1 MFNTKDLLAESL
13 KWYEKRFSIKDL
25 KNASEIITP
34 FVNHLNDRISLF
46 VEISDN
52 NEIRLSDDGITLNE
66 LELSGIDWAVPTR
79 QRILKDIMKNYDLQ
93 LNDNVLFTVAQ
104 NQTQFAQK
112 KYNLIQGILS
122 IYDIL
127 FTSKNYATGIF
138 NEEVLEY
145 LFDNEFGGTPGPKL
159 IGNSG
164 LTHQLDYSLGATK
177 KRPHILIKFLNHPNF
192 TEVAAQK
199 FISDDLKK
207 KMGTQ
212 KISVKYVIIGNDKK
226 NNIPEKSLIA
236 AKDMGIDLVPWSDKT
251 SILSLK

>member
-112 KYNLIQGILS
+112 KYNLIQGIFS

>member
-1 MFNTKDLLAESL
+1 MLNTKDLLVESF

-25 KNASEIITP
+25 KNASEIVTP

-52 NEIRLSDDGITLNE
+52 DEIRLSDDGITLNE
-66 LELSGIDWAVPTR
+66 LELSGVDLSVPTR
-79 QRILKDIMKNYDLQ
+79 QRILKDIMKNYDLKI
-93 LNDNVLFTVAQ
+93 NDNILFTVAQ

-127 FTSKNYATGIF
+127 FTSKNYVTGIF

-145 LFDNEFGGTPGPKL
+145 LFDNEFGGTPSPKL
-159 IGNSG
+159 IGDSG

-177 KRPHILIKFLNHPNF
+177 KRPHTLIKFLNQPNF

-207 KMGTQ
+207 KMETQ
-212 KISVKYVIIGNDKK
+212 KVAVKYVIIGNDQKSH
-226 NNIPEKSLIA
+226 IPEKSLIA
-236 AKDMGIDLVPWSDKT
+236 AKDMGIDLVPWSDK
-251 SILSLK
+251 SSLLSLK

>member
-66 LELSGIDWAVPTR
+66 LELSGIDLAVPTR